1 MRRGAFGRAATIPDV
16 RARPAQETLPMY
28 DWTKIFHLLFVMAWV
43 AAAFYL
49 PRILVNLA
57 EAGDAPDV
65 RARLVLMGRR
75 LYRFGHI
82 MFGLAAVLGV
92 VLWLGYRVIPG
103 FQTMVGAGTGWLH
116 AKLLL
121 VALMFA
127 HYIVGGRWLKGVDG
141 GRPLPSGGTLRWFN
155 EIPVFLLLA
164 VIWLVIAKPF

>member
-1 MRRGAFGRAATIPDV
+1 MYLLTK
-16 RARPAQETLPMY
+16 TL
-28 DWTKIFHLLFVMAWV
+28 HLLFVMAWV

-49 PRILVNLA
+49 PRILVNVA
-57 EAGDAPDV
+57 EAGDSAPV

-82 MFGLAAVLGV
+82 MFGLAVVLGL

-103 FQTMVGAGTGWLH
+103 FQTMVGAGTGWMH

-127 HYIVGGRWLKGVDG
+127 HYIVAGRWLKGAEKGAAVASS
-141 GRPLPSGGTLRWFN
+141 GRLRLFI
-155 EIPVFLLLA
+155 EIPVFLLLGI
-164 VIWLVIAKPF
+164 IWLVLAKPF